1 MEFNLLEHSILLYA
15 DARLLVVLL
24 ATMQAPSKTGNVK
37 LELYFFHFFHL
48 DFKRFHLIL
57 MAKFAQPFSQFFHF
71 FF

>member
-24 ATMQAPSKTGNVK
+24 ATMQAPSKAGNVK
-37 LELYFFHFFHL
+37 LELYFFHL

-57 MAKFAQPFSQFFHF
+57 MAKFAQPFSQFFHLF
-71 FF
+71 F